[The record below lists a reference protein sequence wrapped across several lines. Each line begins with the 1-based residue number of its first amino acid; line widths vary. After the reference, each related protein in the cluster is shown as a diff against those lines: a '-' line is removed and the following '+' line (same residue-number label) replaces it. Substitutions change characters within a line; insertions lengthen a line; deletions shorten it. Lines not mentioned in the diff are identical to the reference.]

1 VTLPTRATTPPGDV
15 CAVRLRHKKSRQEDL
30 LLPLKKKN
38 TALALHASTQ
48 DVFHKKKLVR
58 KINSALSPQVR
69 QAPIGDCIYCRL
81 PTRCTP

>member
-1 VTLPTRATTPPGDV
+1 MYVQ
-15 CAVRLRHKKSRQEDL
+15 CACDTKKAGRKISSFL
-30 LLPLKKKN
+30 SLKK

-48 DVFHKKKLVR
+48 DLFHKKKLVR

-69 QAPIGDCIYCRL
+69 QLPIGYCIYCRL